1 MKSGIQVGVLR
12 EAAANAAHFTQLHI
26 TAAAQTALF
35 TAWRGSLHNRPNLES
50 QFGIRRPIILIIF
63 LFPLSLPSFHFL
75 SILAVFAF
83 MCIFVDFTTKTYV
96 KALGKNYQKIK
107 KKKQNFCPYSTIKI

>member
-1 MKSGIQVGVLR
+1 MKSGIQVGVLC

-26 TAAAQTALF
+26 MAAAQTALF
-35 TAWRGSLHNRPNLES
+35 TAWRGSLHTRPNLES

-63 LFPLSLPSFHFL
+63 FFLHHLPRFIFL

-83 MCIFVDFTTKTYV
+83 MWILVYFTTKKKNYV
-96 KALGKNYQKIK
+96 KALGGK
-107 KKKQNFCPYSTIKI
+107 